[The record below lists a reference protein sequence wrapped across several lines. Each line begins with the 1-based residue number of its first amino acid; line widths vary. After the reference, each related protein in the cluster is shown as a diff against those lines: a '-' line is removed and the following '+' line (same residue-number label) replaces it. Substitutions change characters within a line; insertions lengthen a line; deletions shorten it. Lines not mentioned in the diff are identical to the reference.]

1 MKKNFLIISISSI
14 VIFTVIFG
22 TYKLMNART
31 YQLFGQLT
39 SQVETENKVVALT
52 FDDGPTKN
60 VDALLQLLEQY
71 NAKAT
76 FFLIGEEIEKHP
88 EEAKK
93 LVTAGHQIGNHTYS
107 HNAMI
112 FKSKSF
118 IQQEIDKTDMLIRSI
133 GYAGNIDIRP
143 PYSKKLII
151 FPYYLHKNNRHTV
164 TWNIEP
170 DTFYKDADDKIDY
183 VKQQIEPGSI
193 ILMHPMYDQ
202 TGTELQAIEG
212 ILQALTANGYTF
224 VTVEELLKQQQTP
237 E

>member
-22 TYKLMNART
+22 TYKWMNART

-39 SQVETENKVVALT
+39 SQVQTANKVVALT

-60 VDALLQLLEQY
+60 VDDILQLLEQY

-93 LVTAGHQIGNHTYS
+93 IVAAGHQIGNHTHS
-107 HNAMI
+107 HKAMI
-112 FKSKSF
+112 FKSNSF
-118 IQQEIDKTDMLIRSI
+118 IEQEIEKTDSLIRNL
-133 GYAGNIDIRP
+133 GYTGPIYIRP

-151 FPYYLHKNNRHTV
+151 FPYYLYKNNRHTV

-170 DTFYKDADDKIDY
+170 DTLYKKADDKIDY

-202 TGTELQAIEG
+202 TGIELQAIEG
-212 ILQALTANGYTF
+212 ILQALTAAGYTF
-224 VTVEELLKQQQTP
+224 VTVEELLKQQQ
-237 E
+237 

>member
-1 MKKNFLIISISSI
+1 
-14 VIFTVIFG
+14 
-22 TYKLMNART
+22 MNART

-39 SQVETENKVVALT
+39 SQVQTANKVVALT

-60 VDALLQLLEQY
+60 VDDILQLLEQY

-93 LVTAGHQIGNHTYS
+93 IVAAGHQIGNHTHS
-107 HNAMI
+107 HKAMI
-112 FKSKSF
+112 FKSNSF
-118 IQQEIDKTDMLIRSI
+118 IEQEIEKTDSLIRNL
-133 GYAGNIDIRP
+133 GYTGPIYIRP

-151 FPYYLHKNNRHTV
+151 FPYYLYKNNRHTV

-170 DTFYKDADDKIDY
+170 DTLYKKADDKIDY

-202 TGTELQAIEG
+202 TGIELQAIEG
-212 ILQALTANGYTF
+212 ILQALTAAGYTF
-224 VTVEELLKQQQTP
+224 VTVEELLKQQQ
-237 E
+237 